1 MSLNNLRPAPG
12 SRPSK
17 HIVGRG
23 EGSGWGQ
30 TAGKGQKGQKSR
42 TGDTIMIGFEGGQT
56 PMVRRIP
63 KRGFNHPSKIHYQA
77 VNLFQLE
84 ALFKAGESVNGESLA
99 AKGLIKKASWPYK
112 ILGDGKLT
120 KALTISAS
128 KFSKSA
134 EEAVKKAGGSFVAI
148 AAAAT
153 EKTAVKAVV
162 KKTATKASK
171 STKKTPKA

>member
-1 MSLNNLRPAPG
+1 MSLNNLHPAPG

-63 KRGFNHPSKIHYQA
+63 KRGFNHTSKIYYQA

-84 ALFKAGESVNGESLA
+84 ATFKAGEAVNAESLA

-120 KALTISAS
+120 KALKISANQ
-128 KFSKSA
+128 FSKSA
-134 EEAVKKAGGSFVAI
+134 EEAVKKAGGSADIVAKMEK
-148 AAAAT
+148 AAPVEAIKPAA
-153 EKTAVKAVV
+153 K
-162 KKTATKASK
+162 ATKK
-171 STKKTPKA
+171 STKPKA

>member
-1 MSLNNLRPAPG
+1 MSSLNNLKPAPG
-12 SRPSK
+12 SRPRK

-42 TGDTIMIGFEGGQT
+42 TGDTIMLGFEGGQM

-63 KRGFNHPSKIHYQA
+63 KRGFNHPSKIFYQA
-77 VNLFQLE
+77 VNLLQLE
-84 ALFKAGESVNGESLA
+84 AVFKAGEEVNKESLA
-99 AKGLIKKASWPYK
+99 AKGLIKKAETPYK

-120 KALTISAS
+120 KALKISAP

-134 EEAVKKAGGSFVAI
+134 EEAVKKAGGSLVAI
-148 AAAAT
+148 APTTKPAPAKVA
-153 EKTAVKAVV
+153 KA
-162 KKTATKASK
+162 K
-171 STKKTPKA
+171 SAKPKA